1 MSICCVS
8 FITCSSCFQIMYNID
23 VRTNKNQYSELT
35 AEVNAVRYDFAFFR
49 YSHFLVTIP
58 FKLRKHIVG
67 SKRMFGL

>member
-8 FITCSSCFQIMYNID
+8 LTTCSSCFQIMYITN

-35 AEVNAVRYDFAFFR
+35 AEVFR

-58 FKLRKHIVG
+58 LKLRKHIVG
-67 SKRMFGL
+67 SKRMSGL